1 MKIFNVLLLIVLLL
15 SASCSSSKDSAQGE
29 VKTIKGRV
37 FVVGNSPFTHMA
49 LQTDSTT
56 VYLLDCSEEIRKQ
69 LSEHQGNFAEVSYK
83 DTVETPE
90 GKALKVTGASLL
102 PKQVSK

>member
-1 MKIFNVLLLIVLLL
+1 MKIFNALLLVPLILF
-15 SASCSSSKDSAQGE
+15 SSCSSSKDSARGE

-56 VYLLDCSEEIRKQ
+56 VYLLDCNK
-69 LSEHQGNFAEVSYK
+69 
-83 DTVETPE
+83 
-90 GKALKVTGASLL
+90 
-102 PKQVSK
+102 

>member
-1 MKIFNVLLLIVLLL
+1 MIV
-15 SASCSSSKDSAQGE
+15 SCSSSKDSAQVE

-56 VYLLDCSEEIRKQ
+56 VYLLDCSKEIQEQ
-69 LSEHQGNFAEVSYK
+69 LSEHQGNLAEVSYSG
-83 DTVETPE
+83 TVETPE

-102 PKQVSK
+102 PRKVSE